1 MISLEISK
9 DVDIVRV
16 VVVRDT
22 SNGEIIRDY
31 MGIHDQPADR
41 YCAGISSQDLNFCF
55 NAIHSIRTDGI
66 DGLATY
72 FSCRLNAFTVE
83 IRKGIEVYKSS
94 VGNIDNGG
102 I

>member
-41 YCAGISSQDLNFCF
+41 YCADISSRDFIICLGDIQSTRN
-55 NAIHSIRTDGI
+55 DGI
-66 DGLATY
+66 DGIAT
-72 FSCRLNAFTVE
+72 
-83 IRKGIEVYKSS
+83 
-94 VGNIDNGG
+94 
-102 I
+102 